1 MAGALL
7 PALIRVKATKPHRSY
22 DQQAMEETDMTRPA
36 DFALAC
42 LVMAALMPAGGAFG
56 QQPANGAE
64 EFRNS
69 CAVCHGVRGRGDGL
83 MAEVLTRKP
92 ADLTVL
98 ERNNGGRFPL
108 DRVLAT
114 IDGRFIVPGHGG
126 RTMPIWG
133 NVFREENN
141 GADANVAQ
149 QKILA
154 LAEYIRSLQQQ

>member
-1 MAGALL
+1 M
-7 PALIRVKATKPHRSY
+7 I
-22 DQQAMEETDMTRPA
+22 RPA

-42 LVMAALMPAGGAFG
+42 LVAAAFMPAGGAFG

-92 ADLTVL
+92 ADLSAL
-98 ERNNGGRFPL
+98 ERKNGGRFPL
-108 DRVLAT
+108 DRVIAT
-114 IDGRFIVPGHGG
+114 IDGRFIVPGHGN

-133 NVFREENN
+133 NVFREQNN
-141 GADANVAQ
+141 GADANLAQ